1 MNLAIAS
8 ATVLFALLLLACRGT
23 TQAEELVGEQLRL
36 TGQWTEDRFKATRVR
51 LWETKEAPQ
60 RGRVAGHIDTVN
72 ADTRTL
78 RIGPSLVEWNEATQF
93 EEISLQDLAPGRV
106 IEASGHLAGPTHLI
120 AKSIAAES
128 VPPHRLEIRGTV
140 TEEERQPDGSVHLT
154 VLGVR
159 AETPKSVAKS
169 ALRNE
174 LTRRPDERRPE
185 DQLMLMLFERPLTIG
200 GQLEAD
206 SQYRGNFSLT
216 KKPKDDVLRL
226 DHALQLELL
235 YPLTEDT
242 LLFLEG
248 QAVYEVE
255 PFSEANPNKP
265 ERAIERGQTWLYM
278 SNLRQSNFSLQ
289 FGRQNLWEWR
299 SWWWDEDLDAVRLH
313 YDARRLH
320 AELAVAQEM
329 GNISTDPAEN
339 DPEADNVLRLLG
351 NIAWRWTKDH
361 RLDGFFLYQNDHSS
375 RQPVGQL
382 VKEGREDPGDAALLW
397 LGARASGEL
406 DLNHFGDLTYWLDG
420 AWVGGHE
427 RLLNFKKDKQ
437 RKDRLRVSS
446 LIERDVSG
454 RGLDSGLSWKTE
466 LPWRP
471 TLTLSYA
478 FGSGDR
484 TPERGPD
491 RAFRQ
496 TGIQDNK
503 ARFNGVNRFRYYG
516 EVLRPELSNLHIWT
530 AALGFRFWRASSIE
544 FLYHFYRQVYPAP
557 FLRDSK
563 LDADP
568 LGKGQT
574 IGQEWDMV
582 LGFHQWEHLEIELS
596 AGLFRAG
603 SAYGPRSGETAYTTI
618 LKVKYNF

>member
-60 RGRVAGHIDTVN
+60 RGRVAGHIDSVN

-78 RIGPSLVEWNEATQF
+78 RIGPILVEWNEATQL
-93 EEISLQDLAPGRV
+93 EGISLQDLVPGRV
-106 IEASGHLAGPTHLI
+106 IEASGRLAEPAHLI
-120 AKSIAAES
+120 AKSLEAES
-128 VPPHRLEIRGTV
+128 MPPHRLEIRGTV
-140 TEEERQPDGSVHLT
+140 TEEERRPDGSVYLT
-154 VLGVR
+154 ILGVR
-159 AETPKSVAKS
+159 AEAPRGVAKN
-169 ALRNE
+169 ALRSG
-174 LTRRPDERRPE
+174 LTRRPDERRPAE
-185 DQLMLMLFERPLTIG
+185 QLTLRLFQRPLTIG
-200 GQLEAD
+200 GQLQVE
-206 SQYRGNFSLT
+206 SQYRGNFSLS
-216 KKPKDDVLRL
+216 KDPKDDVLRFQQQ
-226 DHALQLELL
+226 LQLEFL

-242 LLFLEG
+242 TLFLEG
-248 QAVYEVE
+248 TASYEPE
-255 PFSEANPNKP
+255 LYSEATPGKP
-265 ERAIERGQTWLYM
+265 KRAIERGQTWLYM

-289 FGRQNLWEWR
+289 LGRQTLSDPR
-299 SWWWDEDLDAVRLH
+299 GWWWDDDLDAVRLH
-313 YDARRLH
+313 YDRRRLH

-329 GNISTDPAEN
+329 GNISTDPAES

-382 VKEGREDPGDAALLW
+382 VKEDREDPSDAALLW

-420 AWVGGHE
+420 AWVSGHE

-437 RKDRLRVSS
+437 RQDHLRVSS

-454 RGLDSGLSWKTE
+454 WGLDSGLSWKTE

>member
-1 MNLAIAS
+1 
-8 ATVLFALLLLACRGT
+8 VLFALLLLACRGT

-60 RGRVAGHIDTVN
+60 RGRVAGHIDSVN

-78 RIGPSLVEWNEATQF
+78 RIGPILVEWNEATQL
-93 EEISLQDLAPGRV
+93 EGISLQDLVPGRV
-106 IEASGHLAGPTHLI
+106 IEASGRLAEPAHLI
-120 AKSIAAES
+120 AKSLEAES
-128 VPPHRLEIRGTV
+128 MPPHRLEIRGTV
-140 TEEERQPDGSVHLT
+140 TEEERRPDGSVYLT
-154 VLGVR
+154 ILGVR
-159 AETPKSVAKS
+159 AEAPRGVAKN
-169 ALRNE
+169 ALRSG
-174 LTRRPDERRPE
+174 LTRRPDERRPAE
-185 DQLMLMLFERPLTIG
+185 QLTLRLFQRPLTIG
-200 GQLEAD
+200 GQLQVE
-206 SQYRGNFSLT
+206 SQYRGNFSLS
-216 KKPKDDVLRL
+216 KDPKDDVLRFQQQ
-226 DHALQLELL
+226 LQLEFL

-242 LLFLEG
+242 TLFLEG
-248 QAVYEVE
+248 TASYEPE
-255 PFSEANPNKP
+255 LYSEATPGKP
-265 ERAIERGQTWLYM
+265 KRAIEQGQTWLYM

-289 FGRQNLWEWR
+289 LGRQTLSDPR
-299 SWWWDEDLDAVRLH
+299 GWWWDDDLDAVRLH
-313 YDARRLH
+313 YDRRRLH

-329 GNISTDPAEN
+329 GNISTDPAES

-382 VKEGREDPGDAALLW
+382 VKEDREDPSDAALLW

-406 DLNHFGDLTYWLDG
+406 DLDRFGNMAYWLDG
-420 AWVGGHE
+420 AWVSGHE

-437 RKDRLRVSS
+437 RQDHLRVSS

-454 RGLDSGLSWKTE
+454 WGLDSGLSWKTE